1 MISLIQLRKIDPQ
14 TTCNLTDEE
23 LEAVRKSFYE
33 FGQLM
38 FDDWHEQKFGSKSPV
53 GSLTNKLEERTM

>member
-1 MISLIQLRKIDPQ
+1 MLSIEALRKIDAVN
-14 TTCNLTDEE
+14 TVNLTDEE
-23 LEAVRKSFYE
+23 LVDIRKSFYE

-53 GSLTNKLEERTM
+53 GVLTKV

>member
-1 MISLIQLRKIDPQ
+1 MISLEKIKQIDPKN
-14 TTCNLTDEE
+14 TTDITDEE
-23 LEAVRKSFYE
+23 LIAIRDSFYE

-53 GSLTNKLEERTM
+53 GSLTNKLEEHTM